1 MLPVTSEEALE
12 LTDDRNSLPIQY
24 IDVYNGLIT
33 IFNNYDRNLRLII
46 IILLS
51 SITSSLPKCFP
62 EHCIK
67 VLKLSLTYY
76 ILQKL
81 YHQYQQFLKTSSIQ

>member
-1 MLPVTSEEALE
+1 M
-12 LTDDRNSLPIQY
+12 
-24 IDVYNGLIT
+24 T
-33 IFNNYDRNLRLII
+33 IFNNYDYNLRLLKTIS
-46 IILLS
+46 LS
-51 SITSSLPKCFP
+51 LTTASSSLPKRFP

-81 YHQYQQFLKTSSIQ
+81 YHQYEQSLKTSSIQ